1 MSKYVSLPT
10 SIQLNIIVLP
20 NFQFKCVLNGASVSL
35 TIVIGLNGAFIVGG
49 EKKTVVLIPIFF
61 DNHLSILT
69 TSSANDWGARAHC
82 FNQKPDLW
90 TRIATQG
97 CHCHE
102 CSDTRAYPAIEG
114 GQQGA
119 GQTFSEGEEQ
129 KKGNTAWKD
138 GCEKTQPSKKKYD
151 VLPIFPPCPPSSHR
165 LSIFGPFTEQVFARR
180 AWNAG

>member
-69 TSSANDWGARAHC
+69 TSSAND
-82 FNQKPDLW
+82 
-90 TRIATQG
+90 
-97 CHCHE
+97 
-102 CSDTRAYPAIEG
+102 
-114 GQQGA
+114 
-119 GQTFSEGEEQ
+119 
-129 KKGNTAWKD
+129 
-138 GCEKTQPSKKKYD
+138 
-151 VLPIFPPCPPSSHR
+151 
-165 LSIFGPFTEQVFARR
+165 
-180 AWNAG
+180 